1 MSDIGDLIGTIIM
14 IVFVAV
20 ITTYGVLGIIE
31 LFDPKGP
38 KK

>member
-1 MSDIGDLIGTIIM
+1 MSDIGDLIGTIIATAL
-14 IVFVAV
+14 VVA
-20 ITTYGVLGIIE
+20 ITTYAVLGIIE